1 MKNLSS
7 NINNMPDDWNENNMQ
22 RDRLSGGSFQHLNL
36 QNISLNGAD
45 MSGADFTATNFQ
57 NAQLRGVNLTKA
69 TLCGANLGGADL
81 SGSDLSGANLR
92 GADLTGA
99 NLSDIDWTGAYL
111 QGAKF
116 SRCRGIEQSVIEKLK
131 KQGEIKPSPVED
143 RKWWLQFIVIPILVA
158 LISASVAI
166 VTNTNGKSKDPVPHS
181 PVEQQKQR

>member
-1 MKNLSS
+1 MKNLGSS
-7 NINNMPDDWNENNMQ
+7 INNMPDDWNENNMQ

-57 NAQLRGVNLTKA
+57 KAQLRGVNLTNA

-116 SRCRGIEQSVIEKLK
+116 SRCRGIEQSV
-131 KQGEIKPSPVED
+131 ED
-143 RKWWLQFIVIPILVA
+143 RKWWLQFIVIPIVVA

-181 PVEQQKQR
+181 PIEQQKQRFQSF